1 MGLSIM
7 MCLGDLAYVS
17 KMKTKPGWEVLSI
30 KKVRIWIW
38 LIDLTHHQDTKQP
51 PKTFQILSKH
61 PPINF
66 KPSRSRFS
74 TVREKAE
81 WYGDNACR
89 IKWRLCQT
97 WNTSKTFR
105 ERKIWAKIFHKSSV
119 IFDIFVK
126 QIMRDLNI
134 FGMTNCHL
142 RASQIKWIHESVEN
156 HFKAFTAPYSPC
168 TLCNKNHFTFS
179 FVENLEPFFVCSVKS
194 VLQFPHYG
202 KNHKVLSIVWKLLPF
217 VQQNSLNYLNV
228 EDLLANFPLSTLCMD
243 FFIQMICTLW
253 NKKYFTFRLVESFK
267 PFFPRSGMCT

>member
-17 KMKTKPGWEVLSI
+17 KMKTKPGWEALSI
-30 KKVRIWIW
+30 KELRIWIW

-126 QIMRDLNI
+126 QIMRDFDI
-134 FGMTNCHL
+134 FGMINCHL
-142 RASQIKWIHESVEN
+142 RASRSIEYMVQLQTLLKLSQLYIHIAHCVT
-156 HFKAFTAPYSPC
+156 KII
-168 TLCNKNHFTFS
+168 L
-179 FVENLEPFFVCSVKS
+179 LS
-194 VLQFPHYG
+194 VLW
-202 KNHKVLSIVWKLLPF
+202 KTLNLS
-217 VQQNSLNYLNV
+217 
-228 EDLLANFPLSTLCMD
+228 LC
-243 FFIQMICTLW
+243 
-253 NKKYFTFRLVESFK
+253 VV
-267 PFFPRSGMCT
+267 

>member
-30 KKVRIWIW
+30 KKLRIWIW

-89 IKWRLCQT
+89 MKWRLLKYNSNPNFQT
-97 WNTSKTFR
+97 IQTSNLALWNELVFECIRTT
-105 ERKIWAKIFHKSSV
+105 
-119 IFDIFVK
+119 
-126 QIMRDLNI
+126 L
-134 FGMTNCHL
+134 
-142 RASQIKWIHESVEN
+142 
-156 HFKAFTAPYSPC
+156 PYLIGLMFPEK
-168 TLCNKNHFTFS
+168 LLYK
-179 FVENLEPFFVCSVKS
+179 LKLGLSVK
-194 VLQFPHYG
+194 L
-202 KNHKVLSIVWKLLPF
+202 
-217 VQQNSLNYLNV
+217 
-228 EDLLANFPLSTLCMD
+228 
-243 FFIQMICTLW
+243 
-253 NKKYFTFRLVESFK
+253 
-267 PFFPRSGMCT
+267 